1 MYGSRLQID
10 LSSTF
15 QLRVGV
21 FYIVDDASVM
31 FWLIRLGVVPRNKV
45 LLTFSSAGPHQ
56 RRSAQVER
64 NGSLDAAEGPGIPGR
79 NHNAD
84 KARLSIGSVMVGRN
98 AYRHA
103 PAVARDGDWDSVSAG
118 LPALIRSDRHA
129 ST

>member
-1 MYGSRLQID
+1 
-10 LSSTF
+10 
-15 QLRVGV
+15 
-21 FYIVDDASVM
+21 M

-103 PAVARDGDWDSVSAG
+103 PAVARAGDWDSVSAG
-118 LPALIRSDRHA
+118 SHGDSAADIQTTATA
-129 ST
+129 SASGSGNLNLKTTSTSRT